1 MSQRT
6 TSFHIRQGGNSAE
19 SCINR
24 LGFRLRCAN
33 PGIGVSGKE
42 NLGSSSSVP
51 SAVQQPM
58 SEMTELL
65 TEKEAAE
72 RLRMSRRKL
81 ADVRKSGQISF
92 LRTPCILYWEQHL
105 LDYLASCEVK
115 AEQRSAAR
123 FGYRAAGIHSDS
135 NYQAL
140 AGIV

>member
-1 MSQRT
+1 MSQTT
-6 TSFHIRQGGNSAE
+6 TSFYMRQGGNSAK
-19 SCINR
+19 SCITH
-24 LGFRLRCAN
+24 LGFRPSCAKRD
-33 PGIGVSGKE
+33 PGVSGKE

-81 ADVRKSGQISF
+81 ADIRKSGRITF
-92 LRTPCILYWEQHL
+92 MRTPCILYWEQNL